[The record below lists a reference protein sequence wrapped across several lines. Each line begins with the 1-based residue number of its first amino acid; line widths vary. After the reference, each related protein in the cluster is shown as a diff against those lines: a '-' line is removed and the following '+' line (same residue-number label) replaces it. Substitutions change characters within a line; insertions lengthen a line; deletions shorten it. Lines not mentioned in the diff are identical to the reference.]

1 VPAGNERN
9 ELTTT
14 TTTQPVGQ
22 KMYRAHRRGN
32 QVAARKYDEY
42 CQRLHK
48 KRIHN
53 MKACIDNKAPKR
65 PTHMKK
71 NLKRE
76 QMMEERYA
84 TIERENRLLLE
95 KMSAIMQGGHG
106 IDNRLRKPA
115 NVGNSMN
122 KSFRKKELQRITQ
135 ENQAI
140 LRRIQ
145 ACEPSL
151 NRAIWEEDRRQNEKL
166 LRNICEN
173 PFVLRGS
180 GSNRMRRSRSM
191 REEYPDDM
199 YETDMRDGQMMQGE
213 LGQSMGMGGS
223 RSLPQLDPE
232 YQRNSR
238 ERLNQSA
245 SQQLEY
251 EPRSNSR
258 GQRLEPLQER

>member
-1 VPAGNERN
+1 MLEKTKKYHPQ
-9 ELTTT
+9 TTT
-14 TTTQPVGQ
+14 KARVTTKAKVIN
-22 KMYRAHRRGN
+22 MYRAHRRGN

-48 KRIHN
+48 KRIRN
-53 MKACIDNKAPKR
+53 MKAAIDNKAPKR

-115 NVGNSMN
+115 NVGSSMN
-122 KSFRKKELQRITQ
+122 KSYRKRELQRITK

-151 NRAIWEEDRRQNEKL
+151 NRAVWEEDRRQNEKL

-173 PFVLRGS
+173 PFVLRG
-180 GSNRMRRSRSM
+180 NATQRRQMEMRQ
-191 REEYPDDM
+191 EYPDDL
-199 YETDMRDGQMMQGE
+199 YESDMQGGDYGGE
-213 LGQSMGMGGS
+213 QSMQGS

-232 YQRNSR
+232 YQQSSR
-238 ERLNQSA
+238 ERLSQSQ
-245 SQQLEY
+245 SNDQLEY
-251 EPRSNSR
+251 EPRANSR
-258 GQRLEPLQER
+258 GQRLEPLRER

>member
-1 VPAGNERN
+1 
-9 ELTTT
+9 
-14 TTTQPVGQ
+14 
-22 KMYRAHRRGN
+22 M
-32 QVAARKYDEY
+32 AARKYDEY

-48 KRIHN
+48 KRIRS

-106 IDNRLRKPA
+106 IDNRLRKPD
-115 NVGNSMN
+115 NVGTSMN
-122 KSFRKKELQRITQ
+122 KSYRKKELQRITQ

-151 NRAIWEEDRRQNEKL
+151 NRAVWEEDRRQNEKL

-180 GSNRMRRSRSM
+180 GAQTNSM
-191 REEYPDDM
+191 RQSVRDEYPDDM
-199 YETDMRDGQMMQGE
+199 YETDMGGDQMMGHGE

-223 RSLPQLDPE
+223 RSLPQLDPD
-232 YQRNSR
+232 YQSRSR
-238 ERLNQSA
+238 ERLNQSQN
-245 SQQLEY
+245 SQMEY
-251 EPRSNSR
+251 EPRNDSR
-258 GQRLEPLQER
+258 GGRLEPLQERR

>member
-1 VPAGNERN
+1 
-9 ELTTT
+9 
-14 TTTQPVGQ
+14 
-22 KMYRAHRRGN
+22 MHRATNRGN
-32 QVAARKYDEY
+32 QVATRKYNEY

-48 KRIHN
+48 KRIRN
-53 MKACIDNKAPKR
+53 MKAAIDNKAPKR

-106 IDNRLRKPA
+106 IDNRLRKPD
-115 NVGNSMN
+115 NVGTSMN
-122 KSFRKKELQRITQ
+122 KSYRKKELQRITQ

-151 NRAIWEEDRRQNEKL
+151 NRAVWEEDRRQNEKL

-173 PFVLRGS
+173 PFVLRGQGGNS
-180 GSNRMRRSRSM
+180 MNQSSSM
-191 REEYPDDM
+191 RDEYPDDM
-199 YETDMRDGQMMQGE
+199 YETDMGE
-213 LGQSMGMGGS
+213 LGQSMGGNGGS

-232 YQRNSR
+232 YQRDSR
-238 ERLNQSA
+238 ERLNESQSN
-245 SQQLEY
+245 SQLEY
-251 EPRSNSR
+251 EPRGNSR

>member
-1 VPAGNERN
+1 
-9 ELTTT
+9 
-14 TTTQPVGQ
+14 
-22 KMYRAHRRGN
+22 MYRAHRRGN

-48 KRIHN
+48 KRLRTI
-53 MKACIDNKAPKR
+53 KAAIDNKAPKR
-65 PTHMKK
+65 PSHLRK

-106 IDNRLRKPA
+106 IDNKLRKPK
-115 NVGNSMN
+115 NVGSSMN
-122 KSFRKKELQRITQ
+122 KSYRKRELQRITQ

-151 NRAIWEEDRRQNEKL
+151 NRAVWEEDRRQNEKW

-180 GSNRMRRSRSM
+180 GRRRSSSR
-191 REEYPDDM
+191 RRHQEEYPDDL
-199 YETDMRDGQMMQGE
+199 YETDMG
-213 LGQSMGMGGS
+213 SMGGMGRMQS
-223 RSLPQLDPE
+223 QSLPRLDPA
-232 YQRNSR
+232 YQA
-238 ERLNQSA
+238 E
-245 SQQLEY
+245 SQQRMQNSMSQGYLDY
-251 EPRSNSR
+251 EPRAGSR
-258 GQRLEPLQER
+258 GSAQRLDPLPEQGRR

>member
-1 VPAGNERN
+1 
-9 ELTTT
+9 
-14 TTTQPVGQ
+14 
-22 KMYRAHRRGN
+22 MYRAHRRGN

-48 KRIHN
+48 KRIRTI
-53 MKACIDNKAPKR
+53 KAAIDNKAPKR
-65 PTHMKK
+65 PSHLRK

-106 IDNRLRKPA
+106 IDNRLKKPK
-115 NVGNSMN
+115 NVGTSMN
-122 KSFRKKELQRITQ
+122 KSYRKKELQRITQ

-151 NRAIWEEDRRQNEKL
+151 NRAVWEEDRRQNEKW

-173 PFVLRGS
+173 PFVLRGQQPGGLGGAS
-180 GSNRMRRSRSM
+180 SMRRRQQ
-191 REEYPDDM
+191 REEYPDDL
-199 YETDMRDGQMMQGE
+199 YETDMGGGGMQGS
-213 LGQSMGMGGS
+213 Q
-223 RSLPQLDPE
+223 SLPRLDPA
-232 YQRNSR
+232 YQA
-238 ERLNQSA
+238 Q
-245 SQQLEY
+245 SQQRMQNSMSQGDLDY
-251 EPRSNSR
+251 EPRAGSR
-258 GQRLEPLQER
+258 GNGQRLEPLQEQGRR

>member
-1 VPAGNERN
+1 
-9 ELTTT
+9 
-14 TTTQPVGQ
+14 
-22 KMYRAHRRGN
+22 MHRATNRGN
-32 QVAARKYDEY
+32 QVAARKYNEY

-48 KRIHN
+48 KRINN
-53 MKACIDNKAPKR
+53 MKACIDNKPPKR

-106 IDNRLRKPA
+106 IDNRLRRPD
-115 NVGNSMN
+115 NVGASMN

-151 NRAIWEEDRRQNEKL
+151 NRAVWEEDRRQNEKL

-173 PFVLRGS
+173 PFVLRG
-180 GSNRMRRSRSM
+180 GGASRNNM
-191 REEYPDDM
+191 AQREEYPDDL
-199 YETDMRDGQMMQGE
+199 YDTGDYGGSADMQGAYGGGQMQQGN
-213 LGQSMGMGGS
+213 
-223 RSLPQLDPE
+223 LPQMDPE
-232 YQRNSR
+232 YQRSSR
-238 ERLNQSA
+238 ERLNQSQ
-245 SQQLEY
+245 SQDQLEY
-251 EPRSNSR
+251 EPRGNSGG
-258 GQRLEPLQER
+258 GQRLEPLRER